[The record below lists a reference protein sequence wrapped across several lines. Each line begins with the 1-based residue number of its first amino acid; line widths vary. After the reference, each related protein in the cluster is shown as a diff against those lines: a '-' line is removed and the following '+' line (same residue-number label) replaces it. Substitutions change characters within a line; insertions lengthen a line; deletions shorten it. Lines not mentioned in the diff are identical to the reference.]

1 MEKIEKITQQVLNE
15 IDRQLKIDRITK
27 DVMTVLNDLVE
38 NEEKWITIK
47 PHGEESEDYRRLKLQ
62 DGETPKEA
70 IERIYK
76 KENKKELSEDNK
88 KEIEKLKHKI
98 DLVGK
103 NTVLG
108 KKYQAKIEELQGRNK
123 LEVKEEKTTKKK
135 QILFAEFQEASNKE
149 KEAKNRYF
157 ELVEKANQ
165 AEKNNKKY
173 QELDKKYKDLQN
185 ELMRTK
191 YYDNRE
197 KWNELVSEKN
207 KVGDEKYAIAKEIR
221 ENLGVYKAQNE
232 WSDKSNKA
240 SEVKKASFDNATNQ
254 IKDKIKE
261 LSKRNDKVIKNI
273 ENSINLKEYNDL
285 KDKLQI
291 AEADEKTK
299 FKKIDDTPFMSEE
312 RNEARK
318 IWRSAMDEKIA
329 INKKIKE
336 YQEKF
341 VEIVN
346 KELQIKNGIKDFNFS
361 ASPVQKDNSERLK
374 RALNGVIPENVYS
387 NKEMNIKTHSGRAY
401 QSGSTINVNK
411 NEKIGT
417 LIHEMLHNVE
427 EDNPTMLLNSLAFAN
442 YRTQGEKQIS
452 LKKLTG
458 NSGYKA
464 SEICKKDNFFEPYCG
479 KFYTLAGGKNQQYVD
494 STASEIMSMGVQE
507 LFTNPLEFAKKD
519 REYFDFVIA
528 NLRGEI

>member
-1 MEKIEKITQQVLNE
+1 MDKIKIKVDTLINMFE
-15 IDRQLKIDRITK
+15 CY
-27 DVMTVLNDLVE
+27 LND
-38 NEEKWITIK
+38 KWITIH
-47 PHGEESEDYRRLKLQ
+47 PHGEDSEDYRRIKLE

-76 KENKKELSEDNK
+76 KEDKKKLSEDNK
-88 KEIEKLKHKI
+88 KEIEKLRHKI

-103 NTVLG
+103 DTVLG
-108 KKYQAKIEELQGRNK
+108 KKYQAKIEELQGENK
-123 LEVKEEKTTKKK
+123 SEIKEEQTTKKK

-149 KEAKNRYF
+149 KEAKNKYF

-185 ELMRTK
+185 ELMRTR

-197 KWNELVSEKN
+197 KWHELVDKKN
-207 KVGDEKYAIAKEIR
+207 KIGDERFAISKEIR

-232 WSDKSNKA
+232 WSSQSDKA
-240 SEVKKASFDNATNQ
+240 SEVKKASFDNATNE

-273 ENSINLKEYNDL
+273 EKSINLKEYNDL
-285 KDKLQI
+285 KEKLQI
-291 AEADEKTK
+291 AENDEKTK
-299 FKKIDDTPFMSEE
+299 FKKIDETPFMSEE
-312 RNEARK
+312 RNKARE
-318 IWRSAMDEKIA
+318 IWRSAMNEKLE
-329 INKKIKE
+329 INKKLKE

-346 KELQIKNGIKDFNFS
+346 KELQVKNGIKDFNFS
-361 ASPVQKDNSERLK
+361 ASSIQKDNSERLK
-374 RALNGVIPENVYS
+374 KALNGVIPDNVYS
-387 NKEMNIKTHSGRAY
+387 NKEMKINTHAGRAY
-401 QSGSTINVNK
+401 QNGSAINVNK

-417 LIHEMLHNVE
+417 LIHEMLHNIE

-452 LKKLTG
+452 LRKLTG
-458 NSGYKA
+458 NNGYKT

-479 KFYTLAGGKNQQYVD
+479 KFYTLAGGKNQQYVN